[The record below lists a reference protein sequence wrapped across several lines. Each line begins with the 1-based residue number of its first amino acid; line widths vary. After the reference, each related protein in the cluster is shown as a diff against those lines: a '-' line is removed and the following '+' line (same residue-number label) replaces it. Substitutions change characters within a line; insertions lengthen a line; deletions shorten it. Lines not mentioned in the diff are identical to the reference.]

1 MSRLNSY
8 KARGGLFSIATPTAE
23 IQLVASS
30 RDLLVDLQ
38 ATSYDVSGHRRLSHA
53 TAALTLDDAIRLE
66 MVLSD
71 AISAVLAIDDPRQ
84 TALWSPATYSG
95 ASARRR
101 AVT

>member
-1 MSRLNSY
+1 MSRLNPY
-8 KARGGLFSIATPTAE
+8 KASGGLFSIATPTVE

-38 ATSYDVSGHRRLSHA
+38 ATSYDVSGHRHLSHA
-53 TAALTLDDAIRLE
+53 TAALSLDDAIRLE
-66 MVLSD
+66 MVLGD

-84 TALWSPATYSG
+84 TALWSPVTYSD
-95 ASARRR
+95 SPARRR

>member
-8 KARGGLFSIATPTAE
+8 KAGGGLFSIATPTVE

-38 ATSYDVSGHRRLSHA
+38 ATGYDVSGHRHLSHA
-53 TAALTLDDAIRLE
+53 TAALSLDDALRLE
-66 MVLSD
+66 MVLGD

-84 TALWSPATYSG
+84 TALWSPATYSNT
-95 ASARRR
+95 SARRR

>member
-1 MSRLNSY
+1 MTRLNSY
-8 KARGGLFSIATPTAE
+8 KASGGLFSIATPNTQ

-30 RDLLVDLQ
+30 RALLADLRP
-38 ATSYDVSGHRRLSHA
+38 TSYDVAGHRRLSHA
-53 TAALTLDDAIRLE
+53 TAALSLDDAIRLE

-84 TALWSPATYSG
+84 TALWSPATYSD
-95 ASARRR
+95 SPARRR